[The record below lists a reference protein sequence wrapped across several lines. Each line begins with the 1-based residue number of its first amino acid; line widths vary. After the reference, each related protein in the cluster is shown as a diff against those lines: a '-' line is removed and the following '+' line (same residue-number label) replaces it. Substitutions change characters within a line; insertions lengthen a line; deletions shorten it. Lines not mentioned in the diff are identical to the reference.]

1 MGVFDEGLYLDP
13 KYDYFDRYV
22 RIMHKGRWTPAK
34 YEHDIM
40 QVDMPQYH
48 TNLPELDKQ
57 VIKRCIQLVS
67 TVEDKVK
74 LFWSIIFFDF
84 PQTIFGDV
92 GGEFASSEV
101 THRRSY
107 HSLAKALGIDVNKL
121 GENKALADRLKYLSK
136 YLDTDPKI
144 IGKKRKLKKLILFTA
159 LVERASLFTQFYIL
173 MSYNKHKRGLLTI
186 SSLQKSTAKEENI
199 HYSFGIDL
207 INVIKH
213 EYPSLWD
220 EYLVELVEKNIN
232 MAYEAELK
240 LIDWMF
246 EEGIPEHL
254 TKEEVVNF
262 LNYNFSVISTDLQ
275 LDLKFKYDED
285 MYTEKNEWFTVA
297 TEAPVNP
304 DFFNAAV
311 GDYSSEE
318 TEINVEN
325 FEF

>member
-1 MGVFDEGLYLDP
+1 MGVFDEGMYLDP

-22 RIMHKGRWTPAK
+22 NIMHKGRWTPAK
-34 YEHDIM
+34 YEHDIKH
-40 QVDMPQYH
+40 VDMPQYH
-48 TNLPELDKQ
+48 TQLPELDKE
-57 VIKRCIQLVS
+57 VIKRCITLVS

-74 LFWSIIFFDF
+74 LFWSVVYFDF

-92 GGEFASSEV
+92 GGVFADSEV

-107 HSLAKALGIDVNKL
+107 HSLAKQLGINVNEL
-121 GENKALADRLKYLSK
+121 GDNKALSGRLDYLSK

-144 IGKKRKLKKLILFTA
+144 IGKKRKLKKLVLFTA

-186 SSLQKSTAKEENI
+186 SALQKSTAKEENV

-207 INVIKH
+207 INVIKS
-213 EYPSLWD
+213 EYPTLWD
-220 EYLVELVEKNIN
+220 EYLIELVQKNIVA
-232 MAYEAELK
+232 AYEAELA

-246 EEGIPEHL
+246 ENGVPEHL

-262 LNYNFSVISTDLQ
+262 LNYNFSVITTDLD
-275 LDLKFKYDED
+275 LDLKFEYDRAL
-285 MYTEKNEWFTVA
+285 YQEKNEWFTVA

-318 TEINVEN
+318 TSINVDE